1 MTSHPPRT
9 RQLEL
14 VSNWFRFSIDIG
26 LALAIGGQGGVSTI
40 STQLWNTNR
49 CRFSIS
55 HPRVWF
61 QSCCIRYRLA
71 IDIELALAIGG
82 YDLLVGSNQCRFPL
96 GGRFSYRIR
105 QQMQIQHQPYTGM
118 VLVMLQ
124 QIQISDGYRVSI
136 SHRRVLVCQLVAINV
151 DYHQAVYSAFRCR
164 GRFCFHQNLYVAI
177 ALINSNQRSRFLDC
191 RWQAYCLAHAGE
203 TVDRLWC
210 RALNLFRRQFKFA
223 IRQKDLGV
231 CAY

>member
-1 MTSHPPRT
+1 MQIQPQHLNGRVLCLPVRYSLALEEELVLVLDKVEVYEMTSHPPRT

-136 SHRRVLVCQLVAINV
+136 SHRRV
-151 DYHQAVYSAFRCR
+151 
-164 GRFCFHQNLYVAI
+164 
-177 ALINSNQRSRFLDC
+177 
-191 RWQAYCLAHAGE
+191 
-203 TVDRLWC
+203 
-210 RALNLFRRQFKFA
+210 
-223 IRQKDLGV
+223 
-231 CAY
+231 